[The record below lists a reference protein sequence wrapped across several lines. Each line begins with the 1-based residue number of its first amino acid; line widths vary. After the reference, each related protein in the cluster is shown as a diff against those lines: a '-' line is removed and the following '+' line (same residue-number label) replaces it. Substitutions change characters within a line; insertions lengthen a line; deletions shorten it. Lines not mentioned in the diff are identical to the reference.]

1 MYSLLQITSNKTCKC
16 RAVFLRHVDLTY
28 PGLLDEGA
36 ERAAPYHQ
44 QILDASS
51 LNALLL
57 TDLATHLST
66 APQVQERDELRERIH
81 DAALAQLLGI
91 LTEDVAWAEVGDNA

>member
-1 MYSLLQITSNKTCKC
+1 MQMPLSFVCG
-16 RAVFLRHVDLTY
+16 DLTY
-28 PGLLDEGA
+28 PSLLDERA

-51 LNALLL
+51 LDALLL

-66 APQVQERDELRERIH
+66 APQVQKWDELRECVH

-91 LTEDVAWAEVGDNA
+91 LTEDVAWAEVRDDAYKY